1 MSAIGDYIHLYAKNY
16 TKYGTER
23 PRGNHTASSSNTSR
37 MNAVLSKRQELIK
50 RMEGY
55 RKAEADTAAL
65 EASLN
70 KLIDTLGSGTSTK
83 NDLTGSRT
91 SGDFREILSA
101 ILGERFADLANE
113 IDALDFSN
121 INVKPH
127 GAAGSSGIAPIK
139 SRGHYESTGRN
150 YENEI
155 KTKVNQLNTIIK
167 NLEQNLQNIK
177 SDNLS
182 ALTVLSQNLD
192 KLIKDDYKWLMQQI
206 TSLPGSRGKRSTTE
220 QNLVNQ
226 LNDAIEIYAPLFGV
240 NAEKG
245 AFFEDVVPIVGD
257 MIQSLAINGSNQQI
271 RDAVKS
277 ISSKANSQ
285 VKVQLSDQFFNP
297 GMLSKGFQ
305 NIFQTIKYS
314 NDKIDIE
321 MDYRG
326 KPIQASL
333 KNLNLKS
340 NWQSKNITVTSGN
353 SLLQLLQDE
362 NSNDFINHYL
372 NLFAEHRA
380 KAEEMKWQGA
390 RQQYAQVIKM
400 LILYKGLTGDAF
412 GRDGHTV
419 DTFIVN
425 NNRAGAGQQHVK
437 VISIQSMLAKLI
449 KNEDAFNMGLIS
461 ISPANV
467 FSINHRF
474 PNGKVEGP
482 YGQTG
487 TQRIS
492 NLLQHVHA
500 VKVRASINSSVLMS

>member
-55 RKAEADTAAL
+55 RKAEANTAAL

-113 IDALDFSN
+113 IDALDFSS

-226 LNDAIEIYAPLFGV
+226 LNDAIETYAPLFGV

-333 KNLNLKS
+333 KNLNLK
-340 NWQSKNITVTSGN
+340 
-353 SLLQLLQDE
+353 
-362 NSNDFINHYL
+362 
-372 NLFAEHRA
+372 
-380 KAEEMKWQGA
+380 
-390 RQQYAQVIKM
+390 
-400 LILYKGLTGDAF
+400 
-412 GRDGHTV
+412 
-419 DTFIVN
+419 N
-425 NNRAGAGQQHVK
+425 N
-437 VISIQSMLAKLI
+437 
-449 KNEDAFNMGLIS
+449 
-461 ISPANV
+461 
-467 FSINHRF
+467 
-474 PNGKVEGP
+474 
-482 YGQTG
+482 
-487 TQRIS
+487 
-492 NLLQHVHA
+492 
-500 VKVRASINSSVLMS
+500 